1 MICVMSSTRRIRLS
15 LTYICPLKCQ
25 KCEKLT
31 DKKLV
36 KDIKKLAKMVEKLV
50 EVIEKLVKVI
60 EKLVEVIKKLVEVIE
75 KLMEVIESR
84 RRSTWPGRRGW
95 SSSGVAPE
103 L

>member
-1 MICVMSSTRRIRLS
+1 MRSTRRIRLS

-25 KCEKLT
+25 KCEKFT

-60 EKLVEVIKKLVEVIE
+60 E
-75 KLMEVIESR
+75 SR

>member
-1 MICVMSSTRRIRLS
+1 MRSTRRIRLS

-25 KCEKLT
+25 KCEKFT

-36 KDIKKLAKMVEKLV
+36 KDIKKLAMMVAKLV
-50 EVIEKLVKVI
+50 NVKERLVK
-60 EKLVEVIKKLVEVIE
+60 
-75 KLMEVIESR
+75 VIESR

>member
-1 MICVMSSTRRIRLS
+1 MSITRRIRLS
-15 LTYICPLKCQ
+15 LTYICSLKCQ

-36 KDIKKLAKMVEKLV
+36 KDIKKLAKMVAKLV
-50 EVIEKLVKVI
+50 KERLVKVI
-60 EKLVEVIKKLVEVIE
+60 V
-75 KLMEVIESR
+75 SR
-84 RRSTWPGRRGW
+84 RRSTLPGRRGW

>member
-1 MICVMSSTRRIRLS
+1 MRSTRRIRLS

-25 KCEKLT
+25 KCEKFM

-36 KDIKKLAKMVEKLV
+36 KDNKKLAKMVEKLV
-50 EVIEKLVKVI
+50 EVIEKLVK
-60 EKLVEVIKKLVEVIE
+60 
-75 KLMEVIESR
+75 VIESR

>member
-1 MICVMSSTRRIRLS
+1 MISNDLCDEQYKEDSSFSNIQLRSQVSEL
-15 LTYICPLKCQ
+15 
-25 KCEKLT
+25 LT

-36 KDIKKLAKMVEKLV
+36 KDIKKLAKMVAKLV
-50 EVIEKLVKVI
+50 NVKERLVK
-60 EKLVEVIKKLVEVIE
+60 
-75 KLMEVIESR
+75 VIESR

>member
-1 MICVMSSTRRIRLS
+1 MISNDLCDEQYKEDSSFSNIQLRSQVSEL
-15 LTYICPLKCQ
+15 
-25 KCEKLT
+25 LT

-36 KDIKKLAKMVEKLV
+36 KEIKMVEKLV
-50 EVIEKLVKVI
+50 RVIEKLM
-60 EKLVEVIKKLVEVIE
+60 EVIKKLV
-75 KLMEVIESR
+75 EVIESR

>member
-25 KCEKLT
+25 N
-31 DKKLV
+31 
-36 KDIKKLAKMVEKLV
+36 INKLAKMVEKLA
-50 EVIEKLVKVI
+50 KVI
-60 EKLVEVIKKLVEVIE
+60 EELVEVIKKLVEVIE
-75 KLMEVIESR
+75 KLVKVIESR
-84 RRSTWPGRRGW
+84 RRSTLPGRRGW

>member
-25 KCEKLT
+25 KCEKFT

-36 KDIKKLAKMVEKLV
+36 KDNKKLAKMVEKLV
-50 EVIEKLVKVI
+50 EVIEKLVK
-60 EKLVEVIKKLVEVIE
+60 
-75 KLMEVIESR
+75 VIESR

>member
-1 MICVMSSTRRIRLS
+1 MSITRRIRLS

-25 KCEKLT
+25 KCKKFT

-36 KDIKKLAKMVEKLV
+36 KDNKKLAKMVEKLV

-60 EKLVEVIKKLVEVIE
+60 KKLVEVIE
-75 KLMEVIESR
+75 KLVKVEEEEVIKHK
-84 RRSTWPGRRGW
+84 G
-95 SSSGVAPE
+95 A

>member
-1 MICVMSSTRRIRLS
+1 MSITRRIFLS
-15 LTYICPLKCQ
+15 LTYICSLKCQ

-36 KDIKKLAKMVEKLV
+36 KDNKKLAKMVEKLV

-60 EKLVEVIKKLVEVIE
+60 EELVEVIE
-75 KLMEVIESR
+75 SK

-95 SSSGVAPE
+95 SSSDVAPE